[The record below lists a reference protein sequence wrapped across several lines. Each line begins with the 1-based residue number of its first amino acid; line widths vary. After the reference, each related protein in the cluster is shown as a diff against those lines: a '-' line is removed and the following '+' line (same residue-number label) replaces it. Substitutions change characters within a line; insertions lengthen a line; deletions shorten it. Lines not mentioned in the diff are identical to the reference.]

1 MMVNLFVVFDPAS
14 IMGLGL
20 NWFSLFVGVLFLP
33 LLFWVVPSRY
43 LVVWSVI
50 IGGLVSEIGFLFSS
64 YWGGVSLMLCSL
76 FWFIVMNNFLGLFP
90 FVFTATSHLLVTLVL
105 ALPFWLS
112 LMLFGWINKT
122 RHMFA
127 HLVPLGTPFVLMG
140 FMVLIET
147 ISNLIRPITLS
158 VRLAANMIAGHLLI
172 VLLGSAITLSGGIMI
187 CGVSALSL
195 LLVLELAVAF
205 IQSYVFM
212 VLVGLYSVEI

>member
-14 IMGLGL
+14 VMGMHL
-20 NWFSLFVGVLFLP
+20 NWVSVFVGGLFVPLF
-33 LLFWVVPSRY
+33 FWVVPSRY
-43 LVVWSVI
+43 LVVWNI
-50 IGGLVSEIGFLFSS
+50 ITSGLAKEVGFLFSS
-64 YWGGVSLMLCSL
+64 YWGGVSLILCSL

-105 ALPFWLS
+105 AFPFWLS
-112 LMLFGWINKT
+112 LMLFGWVNKT
-122 RHMFA
+122 RYMFA
-127 HLVPLGTPFVLMG
+127 HLVPLGTPVVLMG

-147 ISNLIRPITLS
+147 VSNLIRPITLS

-172 VLLGSAITLSGGIMI
+172 VLLGSAITLSGVMLV

-195 LLVLELAVAF
+195 LLLLELAVAF

-212 VLVGLYSVEI
+212 VLVGLYSAEI